1 MDSSDCDKED
11 AIEIGVIG
19 TVSTDLE
26 IGKFEGFD
34 LTCGSTSGLTS
45 GTPLPQMMLFSWI
58 FHHQAAWHTL
68 ISLHNY
74 HPCQKK
80 KLQ

>member
-19 TVSTDLE
+19 IVSTDLE

-34 LTCGSTSGLTS
+34 STSGFSSGLTS
-45 GTPLPQMMLFSWI
+45 GTPPSTDDVVFLD
-58 FHHQAAWHTL
+58 
-68 ISLHNY
+68 ISPPSCLVHSNK
-74 HPCQKK
+74 PP
-80 KLQ
+80 